1 MKVVLIPGDGI
12 GKEISES
19 VKEVSKVLKTN
30 IEWETHFAGAE
41 YYEKTGKLF
50 DDGMMDA
57 IQVTGIALKGPT
69 ATPIGTGFRSINVQ
83 LRQKFSTYA
92 NLRPVHSIEGVKSR
106 FEDVDLVIVR
116 ENSEDL
122 YKGIEYMYDA
132 NTAHGIKLI
141 TKDASERIARFAFE
155 YAKKHHREKVTAV
168 HKANIMKICDG
179 LFLDAFNKVAEEY
192 PEIEHD
198 SVIIDALCM
207 KLVVDSTKYDVLV
220 TENLY
225 GDIIS
230 DLCAGLVGG
239 LGFAPSANIGED
251 VVIYEAVHGSAPDI
265 AGLDKA
271 NPTALLLSF
280 SMLLKDHDMSDKA
293 EILEKAIYRVIKEG
307 KYTTEDIGGKAGC
320 KAFTAEIVKV
330 IENEIN

>member
-57 IQVTGIALKGPT
+57 IQATGIALKGPT

-122 YKGIEYMYDA
+122 YKGIEYMYAA

-141 TKDASERIARFAFE
+141 TKEASERIARFAFE
-155 YAKKHHREKVTAV
+155 YAKKHHRKKVTAV

-179 LFLDAFNKVAEEY
+179 LFLEAFNKVAEEY

-207 KLVVDSTKYDVLV
+207 KLVVDPTKYDVLV

-307 KYTTEDIGGKAGC
+307 KYTTEDIGGHAGC

>member
-141 TKDASERIARFAFE
+141 TKEASERIARFTFE
-155 YAKKHHREKVTAV
+155 YAKKHHRKKVTAV
-168 HKANIMKICDG
+168 HKANIMKLTDG
-179 LFLDAFNKVAEEY
+179 LFLHTFEDIAKQY
-192 PEIEHD
+192 PDIE
-198 SVIIDALCM
+198 SNAVIIDAFCM
-207 KLVVDSTKYDVLV
+207 KVVTDPTQFDVIV

-225 GDIIS
+225 GDILS

-239 LGFAPSANIGED
+239 LGFAPSANIGKD
-251 VVIYEAVHGSAPDI
+251 VRIYEAVHGSAPDI
-265 AGLDKA
+265 AGKDIA
-271 NPTALLLSF
+271 NPTAILMAY
-280 SMLLKDHDMSDKA
+280 SMCLKDLGYVKEAVQLDTTLKDIFMEGKVLTQDLKGTA
-293 EILEKAIYRVIKEG
+293 TTTQFTQEILRRLG
-307 KYTTEDIGGKAGC
+307 
-320 KAFTAEIVKV
+320 
-330 IENEIN
+330 

>member
-179 LFLDAFNKVAEEY
+179 LFLEAFNKVAEEY

>member
-1 MKVVLIPGDGI
+1 
-12 GKEISES
+12 
-19 VKEVSKVLKTN
+19 
-30 IEWETHFAGAE
+30 
-41 YYEKTGKLF
+41 
-50 DDGMMDA
+50 MMDA

-141 TKDASERIARFAFE
+141 TKEASERIARFAFE

-207 KLVVDSTKYDVLV
+207 KLVVDPTKYDVLV

-225 GDIIS
+225 GDIVS

-265 AGLDKA
+265 AGQDKA

>member
-57 IQVTGIALKGPT
+57 IQATGIALKGPT

-122 YKGIEYMYDA
+122 YKGIEYMYNA

-155 YAKKHHREKVTAV
+155 YAKKHHRKKVTAV

-179 LFLDAFNKVAEEY
+179 LFLEAFNKVAEEY

-207 KLVVDSTKYDVLV
+207 KLVVDPTKYDVLV

-307 KYTTEDIGGKAGC
+307 KYTTEDIGGHAGC

>member
-122 YKGIEYMYDA
+122 YKGIEYMYNA

-155 YAKKHHREKVTAV
+155 YAKKHHRKKVTAV

-179 LFLDAFNKVAEEY
+179 LFLEAFNKVAEEY

-307 KYTTEDIGGKAGC
+307 KYTTEDIGGHAGC

>member
-122 YKGIEYMYDA
+122 YKGIEYMYNA

-207 KLVVDSTKYDVLV
+207 KLVVDPTKYDVLV

-307 KYTTEDIGGKAGC
+307 KYTTEDIGGHAGC

>member
-57 IQVTGIALKGPT
+57 IQATGIALKGPT

-141 TKDASERIARFAFE
+141 TKEASERIARFAFE
-155 YAKKHHREKVTAV
+155 YAKKHHRKKVTAV

-179 LFLDAFNKVAEEY
+179 LFLDVFNKVAEEY

-207 KLVVDSTKYDVLV
+207 KLVVDPTKYDVLV

-307 KYTTEDIGGKAGC
+307 KYTTEDIGGHAGC